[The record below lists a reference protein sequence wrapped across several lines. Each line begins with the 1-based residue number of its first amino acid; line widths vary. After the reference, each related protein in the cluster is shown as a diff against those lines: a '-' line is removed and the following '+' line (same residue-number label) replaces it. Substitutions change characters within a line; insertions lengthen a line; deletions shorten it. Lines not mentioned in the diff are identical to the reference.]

1 MTQTENAE
9 VLRNNGIELDNIKR
23 TILHIIGSQGTP
35 DDTNPVLQA
44 EIDAT
49 TAKTQEIK
57 AILPLIP

>member
-44 EIDAT
+44 
-49 TAKTQEIK
+49 
-57 AILPLIP
+57 